1 MEKRKTCN
9 NWSRVFQVAL
19 KGGEV
24 VKTFLGEI
32 WSFNAFVILKIRFSH
47 HPLIKICMIYLY
59 IRPEVKKNDTTAVT
73 AAINE
78 ARIGGLQQNF
88 WLGGAGGG
96 FFWCRKW
103 KQNFVAAGWDSPLST
118 EFPKKTWGKGQSNS
132 YLVGVKSKI
141 KVAWTFWVIW
151 GIQGWYNS
159 GRYFLG
165 HCFVLRDLIPVQLN
179 LISVSRYYE
188 TEHVHHRQNFW

>member
-1 MEKRKTCN
+1 
-9 NWSRVFQVAL
+9 
-19 KGGEV
+19 
-24 VKTFLGEI
+24 
-32 WSFNAFVILKIRFSH
+32 
-47 HPLIKICMIYLY
+47 MIYLY

-88 WLGGAGGG
+88 WLGGGGG
-96 FFWCRKW
+96 RIFLVQEMK
-103 KQNFVAAGWDSPLST
+103 KNFVAAGWDSPLST

-188 TEHVHHRQNFW
+188 TEHVHHRQKFW